1 MYIYDREPSRAQS
14 RHRQTLTL
22 LRPSEVYHYPQS
34 INGIGEYVGEVAPD
48 LACLSG
54 LKCVPHQ
61 HVPRTCADGK
71 SFTSAASPT
80 TMTRSAMNPGFFR
93 ARDGFHEFDTVLDNK
108 LQNLILNTPQYA
120 VMLADESKKKRSASA
135 GDRVRV
141 ALVDLTG
148 DKICNPGYADW
159 GSTLPITAGSTVK
172 IAMLYAAHQL
182 LFDLNEMARTGGL
195 KTAAELKKKADEV
208 WSQLMCPPDL
218 DWLVAFDEKASPV
231 RANASKNLNSHLTL
245 MVHRNNSDSSVA
257 SATQLIMR
265 LGFEYIASVLW
276 QSGLRRSRGQGL
288 WVRNTYQQAKILAT
302 ADPKCNFKT
311 RFKTPEGERERI
323 VWHQDP
329 TDDTEFSLTA
339 LSVVTFFTL
348 LAQRRLVN
356 EPASVAMEALLQQG
370 CYFPLNKFPVIPGMK
385 IRATKCGLTSDVMH
399 VAMLRESASGNRRYR
414 YALAVLV
421 RWKGE
426 PIGKTMTFLH
436 SFVKDMDKLIK
447 ENNP

>member
-1 MYIYDREPSRAQS
+1 MYIHTGEGLGRLPTSYFYDS
-14 RHRQTLTL
+14 
-22 LRPSEVYHYPQS
+22 S
-34 INGIGEYVGEVAPD
+34 INRLGEYLLGHVTPD
-48 LACLSG
+48 RACLSA

-93 ARDGFHEFDTVLDNK
+93 ASDGFHEFDTVLHAK
-108 LQNLILNTPQYA
+108 LQNLILDTPKYA
-120 VMLADESKKKRSASA
+120 VMLAGESKKKRDASP

-141 ALVDLTG
+141 ALVDLTAG
-148 DKICNPGYADW
+148 KICRPGYADW
-159 GSTLPITAGSTVK
+159 GSTFPFPGGSTVK
-172 IAMLYAAHQL
+172 ISMLYAAHQL
-182 LFDLNEMARTGGL
+182 LFDLTEMARTGGL
-195 KTAAELKKKADEV
+195 KTAAELKMKANEV
-208 WSQLMCPPDL
+208 WSQLICPPDL
-218 DWLVAFDEKASPV
+218 DWLVVFDLSGPTVRVKASPKLNLHLQQMV
-231 RANASKNLNSHLTL
+231 IASFSNASVARAN
-245 MVHRNNSDSSVA
+245 
-257 SATQLIMR
+257 QLIMR

-302 ADPKCNFKT
+302 TNPKCNYRTRYKT
-311 RFKTPEGERERI
+311 SDGERERI
-323 VWHQDP
+323 VWYQDP

-356 EPASVAMEALLQQG
+356 ESASVAMEALLRQG
-370 CYFPLNKFPVIPGMK
+370 CIFPLNPFPIPDVK
-385 IRATKCGLTSDVMH
+385 VRATKCGLTSDVMH
-399 VAMLRESASGNRRYR
+399 VATLLESVSGNRR

-421 RWKGE
+421 LRKDEPEWKT
-426 PIGKTMTFLH
+426 KAFLN
-436 SFVKDMDKLIK
+436 SFVKDVDKLVK